1 MTVADDQK
9 STEKLVLRALIISI
23 LLHFLLY
30 FGYRI
35 GQAEG
40 WWTNLA
46 MPRWMQAAAK
56 AIMPTIAK
64 KPSEVVKP
72 KEMQLVFVQTD
83 PADEMAE
90 APKKPMFE
98 GAHNTVAANARIVTP
113 SDMPNIDGR
122 QTKVLKTTEEEA
134 APKAPPAKPVPQ
146 EHPQAIVKPK
156 PLQPKLLEHPQAA
169 AKPKPAQPA
178 QPAQLEHPLVAVKP
192 VEPQK
197 TYVPGELASAKPLE
211 KSQDLAS
218 ARPLVKP
225 QDTATDSDTDTEA
238 ETPAQL
244 HPNRPR
250 TLGAVT
256 REGTAGARTKS
267 PGGVQHMKLTG
278 SSLDVKGTVWGDYE
292 ERMVDAIDAQWH
304 ASLEN
309 VDWNASGKVV
319 VNFRLHP
326 DGRVDK
332 VVIAENGVTDE
343 LATFCAG
350 AITGPSPFG
359 SWPREMR
366 MDIPA
371 DYLLLQFTF
380 YYDLY

>member
-1 MTVADDQK
+1 MTVADDQR

-35 GQAEG
+35 GQYEG
-40 WWTNLA
+40 WWANLA

-56 AIMPTIAK
+56 AIMPAIAK

-83 PADEMAE
+83 PADKIAE

-98 GAHNTVAANARIVTP
+98 GAHNTVAANARIVKP
-113 SDMPNIDGR
+113 SDMPNIEGR
-122 QTKVLKTTEEEA
+122 QTKVLKTTEEELK
-134 APKAPPAKPVPQ
+134 PKAPPAQPVKPAPQ
-146 EHPQAIVKPK
+146 EHPQVAVKPK
-156 PLQPKLLEHPQAA
+156 PVQL
-169 AKPKPAQPA
+169 KP
-178 QPAQLEHPLVAVKP
+178 LEHPLVAVKP

-197 TYVPGELASAKPLE
+197 TYVPGDLAAVRPLE
-211 KSQDLAS
+211 
-218 ARPLVKP
+218 KP
-225 QDTATDSDTDTEA
+225 QDTATDTPTDTEA

-256 REGTAGARTKS
+256 HEGTAGEQTKS

-278 SSLDVKGTVWGDYE
+278 SSLDVKGTVWGNYE
-292 ERMVDAIDAQWH
+292 EVMVDAIDAQWH
-304 ASLEN
+304 QSLDN
-309 VDWNASGKVV
+309 ISWNASGKVV
-319 VNFRLHP
+319 VNFKLYP
-326 DGRVDK
+326 DGHVDK

-343 LATFCAG
+343 LATFCEE
-350 AITGPSPFG
+350 AIVKPSPFG
-359 SWPREMR
+359 AWPREMR
-366 MDIPA
+366 LDIPA